1 MRSHTF
7 PSAVMPDEGN
17 GKPEAVKVAPPLF
30 RATFVGSPTGYDCC
44 IAIDSYL
51 QLIDDRRVG
60 LEFRIMKSCD
70 ILRFTNQGVSRT
82 GERIVISQNPLK
94 GLRIPLDPGSG
105 HVILQL
111 EQRLHIFVLTSLGC

>member
-7 PSAVMPDEGN
+7 PSAVMPDEGI
-17 GKPEAVKVAPPLF
+17 GKSEAVKVVSPLF
-30 RATFVGSPTGYDCC
+30 RATFVGSPAGYDGC

-70 ILRFTNQGVSRT
+70 ILRFTNQGISCT
-82 GERIVISQNPLK
+82 GERVVVSQNALK
-94 GLRIPLDPGSG
+94 GLRVPLDPGSG
-105 HVILQL
+105 HVIL
-111 EQRLHIFVLTSLGC
+111 